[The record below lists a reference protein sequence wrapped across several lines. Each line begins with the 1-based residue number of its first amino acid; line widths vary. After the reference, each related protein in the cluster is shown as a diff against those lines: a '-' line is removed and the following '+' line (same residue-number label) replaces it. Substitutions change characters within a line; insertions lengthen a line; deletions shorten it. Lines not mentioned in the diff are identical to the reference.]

1 MTKLWE
7 KYYLMQ
13 GIGYKRS
20 HRRCSVQRDVLNNLA
35 IFTGK
40 HLCWSLILWKTDT
53 FHFEPFTLPDIQ
65 NELKS
70 LNLNK
75 ATTHNNIPQNT
86 PAKRGSYCYTLQL
99 LFSNTLSNSEFAE
112 NLKLADVTPVF
123 MKKDS
128 IEKA

>member
-128 IEKA
+128 LEKA

>member
-86 PAKRGSYCYTLQL
+86 PPKRGSYCYTLPL

>member
-1 MTKLWE
+1 MSKLWE
-7 KYYLMQ
+7 KYYLMH
-13 GIGYKRS
+13 GIGYKSS

-86 PAKRGSYCYTLQL
+86 PSKRGSYCYTLPL

-128 IEKA
+128 LEKA

>member
-1 MTKLWE
+1 
-7 KYYLMQ
+7 MQ

>member
-40 HLCWSLILWKTDT
+40 HLCWSLILWNTDT

-86 PAKRGSYCYTLQL
+86 PSKRGSYCYTLPL